1 MKRLTFTTDNLAI
14 LRSFY
19 IRAVSRGMD
28 LQALTPMLHLIIR
41 LTDEENATAL
51 SELNYATQNGGV
63 TG

>member
-1 MKRLTFTTDNLAI
+1 MKQLTFTSDDLAV

-28 LQALTPMLHLIIR
+28 LQTLMPMFRLICR
-41 LTDEENATAL
+41 LTDEENTTSSSA
-51 SELNYATQNGGV
+51 SNYATQNGGV

>member
-1 MKRLTFTTDNLAI
+1 MKKLTFTSDDLAI
-14 LRSFY
+14 MRSFY

-28 LQALTPMLHLIIR
+28 LQALTPMFKLIIR

-51 SELNYATQNGGV
+51 SDPNYATQNGGV